1 MARDIFKCGETNL
14 LVYIIVILFGVGSWV
29 AINGLWVE
37 LPVMVPHLNEGW
49 TLPSYLSVIIQLA
62 NIGPLIVTLCNVFAP
77 GKLKEKPV
85 VYVITV
91 IGAAACFLLAFF
103 WKTSTYI
110 AGAQRSTA
118 LLVLQFMLALVDCTS
133 SVVFLPF
140 MAIFKPQYMTAY
152 FIGEGMSGLIP
163 SVVALGQGVGQ
174 MTCQNVSSYNS
185 TSNVTSFSI
194 QPIFEKPK
202 ISVEDF
208 FFFLFAMMLVSGLAF
223 TLLNY
228 LPYCKMEHARN
239 KEYEES
245 DTTTSSQMSSSYEMR
260 REAPGAAGRFSDPA
274 DAGSSSDKLI
284 KQGPKKQKLKINT
297 EDVSFEKTPK
307 GQAIIPKSKYL
318 YFLVLTAGING
329 ISNGV
334 LPSVQTYSCLPYGNE
349 VYHLAV
355 TLANIANPVA
365 CFIAFFVPVTSSLVI
380 SLLTVLGLGTSG
392 FLLLTAATSPTPVL
406 VGTTAGNIIVVAAWV
421 IAFLLLVFTKVSIAT
436 LFRQEGRKAL
446 FWVGAMT
453 QLGSLIGAIIM
464 YCLVNIANMFKMA
477 PYCPS

>member
-1 MARDIFKCGETNL
+1 MAKDIFKCGETNA
-14 LVYIIVILFGVGSWV
+14 LVYLIVILFGIGSWV

-62 NIGPLIVTLCNVFAP
+62 NIGPLIVTICNVCAP

-85 VYVITV
+85 VFVILA
-91 IGAAACFLLAFF
+91 IGAASCFLLAFF
-103 WKTSTYI
+103 WKKSSYI
-110 AGAQRSTA
+110 AGAERSTA

-163 SVVALGQGVGQ
+163 SAVALGQGVGK
-174 MTCQNVSSYNS
+174 MSCQNISSFNS
-185 TSNVTSFSI
+185 TSNVTTYSV
-194 QPIFEKPK
+194 QPVFAEPK

-208 FFFLFAMMLVSGLAF
+208 FFFLFAMMIVSAFAF

-228 LPYCKMEHARN
+228 LPYCKAEHVRR
-239 KEYEES
+239 KDYEVPES
-245 DTTTSSQMSSSYEMR
+245 DDSRMSSSYEMQ
-260 REAPGAAGRFSDPA
+260 RESPTSPASKFNDPTQAGRST
-274 DAGSSSDKLI
+274 DKLL
-284 KQGPKKQKLKINT
+284 KSGPAKQKLRINT
-297 EDVSFEKTPK
+297 SSEVNEDIIVKSE
-307 GQAIIPKSKYL
+307 IIPKSKYI

-334 LPSVQTYSCLPYGNE
+334 LPSIQTYSCLPYGNE

-365 CFIAFFVPVTSSLVI
+365 CFIAFFIPVSSSFLI
-380 SLLTVLGLGTSG
+380 SLLTIFGIGTSG

-406 VGTTAGNIIVVAAWV
+406 VGTTAGEVVV
-421 IAFLLLVFTKVSIAT
+421 V
-436 LFRQEGRKAL
+436 RNR
-446 FWVGAMT
+446 
-453 QLGSLIGAIIM
+453 
-464 YCLVNIANMFKMA
+464 
-477 PYCPS
+477 